1 VTLRTAA
8 KLARKNS
15 ARRRSARTRRS
26 GVVAGKHKWQA
37 REGELGIAIKCK
49 SDVEVLAES
58 YRHAQMR
65 FFVALFDDS
74 LPLGQFVA
82 KSMLVDEYVVAMA
95 FEFLVRSRLDMCLW
109 SENVHFAL
117 MLAGERTKKI
127 LNIKKKKI
135 AIQLTLHISFSSSE
149 IAMILF
155 VLF

>member
-1 VTLRTAA
+1 MMSDFAHSSKIGAQEQRAAA
-8 KLARKNS
+8 KRAH
-15 ARRRSARTRRS
+15 AAERRRRWQAQ
-26 GVVAGKHKWQA
+26 VAGEK
-37 REGELGIAIKCK
+37 ENLELPSNA

-127 LNIKKKKI
+127 LNIDLK
-135 AIQLTLHISFSSSE
+135 TNVSF
-149 IAMILF
+149 LL
-155 VLF
+155 VQVRLQ